1 MQTRW
6 PTVLAMLLVLA
17 TFEWGTTVLA
27 EDVGKFSRVVNQVDH
42 LKKGKEPA
50 MPAKVPQGVENQDVV
65 CTREQAL
72 AVVQF
77 VDESNMTISPK
88 SRVTIEDYMCDAT
101 KGQTKGTIKV
111 LEGVVETVIPTTD
124 KLQQKD
130 IKIRTATAIAGIRG

>member
-1 MQTRW
+1 
-6 PTVLAMLLVLA
+6 MLLVLA
-17 TFEWGTTVLA
+17 TFECGTTVLA
-27 EDVGKFSRVVNQVDH
+27 EDVGKFSRVVNQVDQ

-50 MPAKVPQGVENQDVV
+50 VPAKVPNGVENQDVV
-65 CTREQAL
+65 RTKEQAL

-88 SRVTIEDYMCDAT
+88 STVTIEDYMYDAT

-124 KLQQKD
+124 KLQDKD
-130 IKIRTATAIAGIRG
+130 IQIRTTTAIAGIRG